1 MSLYDTDTLLAQY
14 LSAVNPESMSK
25 RFDKPATKGVDEAYQ
40 DYYPEEYDNIDTTN
54 TGPEIIEDITGDN
67 TKTSDDFINTLL
79 TTGLISGGPLIKIGS
94 GLGLGYNIGAN
105 YFGLPTL
112 GQMPDAAYKF
122 GGSLYT
128 SLSVM
133 TAEFFPFSASS
144 VLRICSFLFLALC
157 KSLVA
162 FLILSSCL
170 LITRLAACFA
180 LVATLKC
187 FFSCFTPLVLPEF
200 CFGLGGGMSSCYL

>member
-25 RFDKPATKGVDEAYQ
+25 RFGKPATKGVDEAYQ

-94 GLGLGYNIGAN
+94 GLGLGYNMGAN

-128 SLSVM
+128 PYGSYDEMLEAHKAREKGKKESTVVG
-133 TAEFFPFSASS
+133 TGTSTTGKA
-144 VLRICSFLFLALC
+144 
-157 KSLVA
+157 
-162 FLILSSCL
+162 
-170 LITRLAACFA
+170 
-180 LVATLKC
+180 
-187 FFSCFTPLVLPEF
+187 
-200 CFGLGGGMSSCYL
+200 Y